1 MRGIHNM
8 AGTLSKGVKLYIATI
23 PGEGTPSWGTALANL
38 QEFPDLLGEPETV
51 DVTTLDD

>member
-1 MRGIHNM
+1 M
-8 AGTLSKGVKLYIATI
+8 AGTLSKGVKLYITNI
-23 PGEGTPSWGTALANL
+23 PEGTNVKPENVSSWGTALANL